1 MRGMP
6 GRRTIVTAALLAL
19 VALAGASGCSDDKD
33 KPAAKSGG
41 DLPAGDGLLRESAT
55 AMKAVETVKFTI
67 EITGKPGGVPLR
79 KVEGQLAKAGNA
91 KGKVQLDQAGTLSEL
106 EYVVLGTTAYIK
118 GPTGGWQSVPLSVAS
133 TVYDPSAILDPERG
147 ISKLLE
153 TASGGHTE
161 AREESGG
168 VDAYRVAASFGS
180 TVVGALVPG
189 FGVGASGQVWIGVK
203 DKLPVRIKLQ
213 MPATEGGEASTVL
226 VNLTDY
232 NAPASISAPV

>member
-19 VALAGASGCSDDKD
+19 VALAGAGGCSDDKD

-79 KVEGQLAKAGNA
+79 KVEGQFAKAGNA

-106 EYVVLGTTAYIK
+106 EYVVIGTTAYIK

-133 TVYDPSAILDPERG
+133 SVYDPSAILDPERG
-147 ISKLLE
+147 IAKLIQ
-153 TASGGHTE
+153 TASGGKTE
-161 AREESGG
+161 AQEEADG
-168 VDAYRVAASFGS
+168 VDAYRVAAGFGS
-180 TVVGALVPG
+180 TVVSALVPG
-189 FGVGASGQVWIGVK
+189 FGAGASGQVWIGTK